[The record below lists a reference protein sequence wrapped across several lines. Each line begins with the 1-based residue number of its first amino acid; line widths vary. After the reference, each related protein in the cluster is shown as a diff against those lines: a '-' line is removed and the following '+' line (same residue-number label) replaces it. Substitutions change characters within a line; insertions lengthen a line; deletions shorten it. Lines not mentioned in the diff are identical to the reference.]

1 MAQSTVVSFSQTD
14 CASAF
19 LREASRLQSFS
30 FRTTTASARLLI
42 MCSGWRTVASWTS
55 TTW

>member
-1 MAQSTVVSFSQTD
+1 MAQSAVVSFSQTD

-30 FRTTTASARLLI
+30 FRTTAASARLLI